1 MAAQIR
7 TWAVSLPSF
16 ALRPKRLLK
25 LTRYCRHCS
34 PGQSRLFYRLSP
46 GFTVRAYAGRLA

>member
-46 GFTVRAYAGRLA
+46 GLQYVPMQAG